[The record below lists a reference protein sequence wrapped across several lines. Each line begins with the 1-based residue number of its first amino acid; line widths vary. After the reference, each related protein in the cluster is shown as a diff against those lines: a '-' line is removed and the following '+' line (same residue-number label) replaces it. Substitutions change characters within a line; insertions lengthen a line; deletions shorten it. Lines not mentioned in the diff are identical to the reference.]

1 MTLPAFIL
9 LIGVG
14 ATAFTDV
21 WALLRRRLWGT
32 ALPDWA
38 LVGRW
43 AGHLARG
50 RFRHDAIG
58 RAAAVKGER
67 IAGWVLHY
75 VVGIFFAA
83 MLLLTWGED
92 WAAQPR
98 LGPALLVGIGSV
110 AAPFLILQPGMG
122 AGIAASRTPRP
133 NLARLHSLATHTVF
147 GLGLFVTGWMVS

>member
-1 MTLPAFIL
+1 MTLPTFIL
-9 LIGVG
+9 FTGVG
-14 ATAFTDV
+14 ATAFTDA

-43 AGHLARG
+43 TGYLVRG
-50 RFRHDAIG
+50 KFRHEAIG
-58 RAAAVKGER
+58 RATPIRGER
-67 IAGWVLHY
+67 IAGWIFHY
-75 VVGIFFAA
+75 VVGVVFAA
-83 MLLLTWGED
+83 GLLLAWDD
-92 WAAQPR
+92 WATQPR
-98 LGPALLVGIGSV
+98 LAPALIVGIASV

-147 GLGLFVTGWMVS
+147 GLGLFITGWIIA